1 MFTHQLFEA
10 QVAEAP
16 DSVALTFEEK
26 SLTYRQLDNRAN
38 QLARY
43 LRRLGVGPE
52 IPVGVCMERAP
63 ELVVAVL
70 GLVKAGGVYTSLD
83 PASPKERLSFILQET
98 KPAVVLAQE
107 RLIKFLPGHDA
118 REVCLDRDW
127 SDIAEQST
135 EPLEAL
141 LSNEN
146 LAFLV
151 YTSGTTG
158 QPKAVMLT
166 HRKRDS
172 GPSHDQTVYQM
183 TKEDRHVLKS
193 SINFTVIIRELFWP
207 LLTGGQL
214 AIMPPGTEQDIAYLA
229 GFIASHRISLITVTP
244 SVLRA
249 LLEEPGIRNCDSL
262 RHVICFGEP
271 LTHDLEKRFHVNLS
285 AELSVY
291 YGATEAPS
299 AALRKCENG
308 GPRNV
313 VGLGNPLPGIKIHLL
328 DHRLQPVPIG
338 ICGELYIAGKLA
350 RGYFKR
356 ADLTAE
362 KFLPNPFSEEPGA
375 RFYRTGDLGR
385 YLQDGSLEFLGRV
398 DDQIKIRGFRVEL
411 GEIETVLSQHPGIS
425 QVIVTDREV
434 SGDRRLIGYV
444 VPQREH
450 APSISELRGFL
461 RKKLPHYMVPSGFVF
476 LDNLP
481 LTPNGKVDRRA
492 LPAPDRTRSESES
505 GFVAPRDAVELELAE
520 VWGLILGTHPVGVR
534 DNFFDLGGQSLL
546 AARLFAEIQ
555 IMFGK
560 SLPLATLF
568 QAPTIE
574 QLANILRQEEWL
586 PSWSSLVAIQPN
598 GSKRPFFCVHAHGGN
613 VLIFNDLARR
623 LGTDQ
628 PFYGLQA
635 QGLDGQQP
643 RHTRIEDMATCYLSE
658 IRAVQPDGPYFL
670 GGYCFGGR
678 VAFEMAQQLHAQG
691 KRVAL
696 LAMIDSYA
704 PGYLKLLPWIERKVK
719 QRFAYHWGNLACL
732 GPRERLDYFLEKG
745 KVVKVRIGTRI
756 KNIIS
761 EAYLGV
767 GIPLPPALQ
776 QVHQQKGLLP
786 EYVPR
791 IYPGKITV
799 FSPTKGAESY
809 YHDLHMGWGRF
820 AAEGLE
826 IHAIPGSFSRIVLE
840 PCVGELAERLA
851 KCIEKAQT
859 EP

>member
-356 ADLTAE
+356 PDLTAE

-385 YLQDGSLEFLGRV
+385 YLPDGSIEFLGRV

>member
-38 QLARY
+38 QLARH
-43 LRRLGVGPE
+43 LGRLGVGPE

-356 ADLTAE
+356 PDLTAE

-385 YLQDGSLEFLGRV
+385 YLPDGSIEFLGRV